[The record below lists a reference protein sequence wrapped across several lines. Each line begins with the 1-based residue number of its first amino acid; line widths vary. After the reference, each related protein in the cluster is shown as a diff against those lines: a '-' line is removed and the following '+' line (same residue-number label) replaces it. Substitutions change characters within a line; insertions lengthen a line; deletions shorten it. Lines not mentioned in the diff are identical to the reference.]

1 MTQELAA
8 VVQTWLLLAMV
19 AVLLATL
26 LLAMVA
32 VVAVAALPVDH
43 PVI

>member
-1 MTQELAA
+1 VTQELAA
-8 VVQTWLLLAMV
+8 VVQTWLLLATV

-32 VVAVAALPVDH
+32 AVAVAALPVDH